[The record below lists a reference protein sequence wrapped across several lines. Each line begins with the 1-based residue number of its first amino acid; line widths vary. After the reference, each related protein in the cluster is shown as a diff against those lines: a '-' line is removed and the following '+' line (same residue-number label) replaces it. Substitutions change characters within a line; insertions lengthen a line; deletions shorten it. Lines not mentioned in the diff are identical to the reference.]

1 MTESV
6 IDPEA
11 IERLEEWGGPDL
23 VRKMIRLFLENAP
36 ERLGLIRTG
45 LESGELE
52 VAERGAHSLK
62 SSSGNVGAR
71 ELHLVCAEMEDLAS
85 EEKEEGMRNLLPR
98 LEEVYERSISALSA
112 FEQDG
117 GE

>member
-1 MTESV
+1 MAKPV

-11 IERLEEWGGPDL
+11 IGRLQEWGGPDL

-36 ERLGLIRTG
+36 ERLDLIRAG
-45 LESGELE
+45 VENGDLEA
-52 VAERGAHSLK
+52 AERGAHSLK

-71 ELHLVCAEMEDLAS
+71 ELHLIAAEMEDLAARG
-85 EEKEEGMRNLLPR
+85 EEDEMARLLPR
-98 LEEVYERSISALSA
+98 LEEVHERSISALSA
-112 FEQDG
+112 LEQDS

>member
-1 MTESV
+1 MAEPV
-6 IDPEA
+6 IDPDA

-36 ERLGLIRTG
+36 ERLGLIRGG
-45 LESGELE
+45 LDSGELE
-52 VAERGAHSLK
+52 LAERGAHSLK

-71 ELHLVCAEMEDLAS
+71 NLHLVCAEMERLAS
-85 EEKEEGMRNLLPR
+85 EEEEEGMWDLLPR
-98 LEEVYERSISALSA
+98 LEEIYERSISALSA
-112 FEQDG
+112 FERDG